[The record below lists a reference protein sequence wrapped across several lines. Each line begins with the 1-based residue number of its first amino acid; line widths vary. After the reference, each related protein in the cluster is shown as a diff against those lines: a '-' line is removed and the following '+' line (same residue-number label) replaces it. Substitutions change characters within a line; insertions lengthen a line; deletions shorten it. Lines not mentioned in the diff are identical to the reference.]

1 MDVRERMQ
9 RTLDGYQ
16 AGVRVLGVE
25 IEKADPPAQVVD
37 AFRDVQVAEQNADA
51 ARNQA
56 QGYAQQV
63 LAQAEGEAEAF
74 DKVYAQYRLAPE
86 VTRQRLYYETM
97 ERVLSQTDKTIVE
110 TDNVTPYLPLPEI
123 RRRRVAAR
131 HHRDRTGGGSNMSN
145 FLQDHRNTV
154 IALAV
159 LVIGFMMSAYV
170 VPEEDQVVIIRT
182 GEPVGTVNTPGGETD
197 AGLYFRVPF
206 IDSVNRI
213 EKRLLDLEMTDEEV
227 LSADQQRL
235 LVNAYARFRITD
247 PVRMVERA
255 GSTDGVRN
263 ALEPILNSVLRQE
276 LGRRTFQAM
285 LTAERGSALA
295 NVRTNLDR
303 QARQY
308 GAEVVDVKIMRTDLP
323 EAPLQSAFRRMDRT
337 ANAKGR
343 TIRAGGSMRA
353 SSAPRPMPKR
363 TDLCRAFGKDAE
375 FYDFYRAMQ
384 SYGAT
389 FSNDDNPSES
399 ASSCR
404 RTMNICGSSAGGV
417 DGSSNGA
424 GTLFNRHS
432 PAGPT
437 FTRRSREFHSLVS
450 VLPTAGCLHNMAL
463 DEKDV
468 KPVRYAYSVTSA
480 LLVGGAAIS
489 LATGYPAGAQVAQ
502 NDDSQMA
509 RVVPRAG
516 APESFADLTAQ
527 LQPAVVNISTRQRIE
542 VSNRQGN
549 PDAGTP
555 FEGLFNRRGGQQQEP
570 QYREGQSLGSG
581 FVISADG
588 YVVTNNRVVQP
599 QRARHG

>member
-1 MDVRERMQ
+1 
-9 RTLDGYQ
+9 
-16 AGVRVLGVE
+16 
-25 IEKADPPAQVVD
+25 
-37 AFRDVQVAEQNADA
+37 
-51 ARNQA
+51 
-56 QGYAQQV
+56 
-63 LAQAEGEAEAF
+63 
-74 DKVYAQYRLAPE
+74 
-86 VTRQRLYYETM
+86 
-97 ERVLSQTDKTIVE
+97 
-110 TDNVTPYLPLPEI
+110 
-123 RRRRVAAR
+123 
-131 HHRDRTGGGSNMSN
+131 MSN

-323 EAPLQSAFRRMDRT
+323 EAPLQSAFRRMESDRERE
-337 ANAKGR
+337 AR
-343 TIRAGGSMRA
+343 TIRAGGSRDARIIRA
-353 SSAPRPMPKR
+353 EADAESARIYAE
-363 TDLCRAFGKDAE
+363 AFGKDAE

-384 SYGAT
+384 SYDAT
-389 FSNDDNPSES
+389 FSNEENPSES
-399 ASSCR
+399 SIILSPDNEYLRQFRGR
-404 RTMNICGSSAGGV
+404 R
-417 DGSSNGA
+417 
-424 GTLFNRHS
+424 
-432 PAGPT
+432 
-437 FTRRSREFHSLVS
+437 
-450 VLPTAGCLHNMAL
+450 
-463 DEKDV
+463 
-468 KPVRYAYSVTSA
+468 
-480 LLVGGAAIS
+480 
-489 LATGYPAGAQVAQ
+489 
-502 NDDSQMA
+502 
-509 RVVPRAG
+509 
-516 APESFADLTAQ
+516 
-527 LQPAVVNISTRQRIE
+527 
-542 VSNRQGN
+542 
-549 PDAGTP
+549 
-555 FEGLFNRRGGQQQEP
+555 
-570 QYREGQSLGSG
+570 
-581 FVISADG
+581 
-588 YVVTNNRVVQP
+588 
-599 QRARHG
+599 